1 LCRQIPDR
9 PFQVVGCGFDGAPHC
24 VALKSLE
31 SNQRSAMAEPPT
43 MWRRARREG
52 LNMRSKTMRRLGAR
66 TSGNAE
72 VGSTKLVPFQTGIS
86 TSWNSLAFATEST
99 PFYRSTQRSLV
110 LCKTVLCR
118 ERARPAKARRETATT
133 QEPLPDAPR
142 AGEGRRRRPAR
153 RGAKNR
159 PTRSAPG
166 NGPLSWDGRRR

>member
-1 LCRQIPDR
+1 
-9 PFQVVGCGFDGAPHC
+9 
-24 VALKSLE
+24 
-31 SNQRSAMAEPPT
+31 M
-43 MWRRARREG
+43 
-52 LNMRSKTMRRLGAR
+52 
-66 TSGNAE
+66 
-72 VGSTKLVPFQTGIS
+72 
-86 TSWNSLAFATEST
+86 
-99 PFYRSTQRSLV
+99 

-153 RGAKNR
+153 RRAKNR